1 MKVCVICKKLAT
13 LCKFWKDLYTFLSV
27 WYCPQRPTIKKDQIQ
42 DRKKENN
49 RGLLTISNWLIQKP
63 SYVFGTIYIIVQNC
77 FITNLKLFFHLM
89 TPIKQN
95 KNTLAVDWNCPLSI
109 VQLSRWVKL
118 VNLVTWTPFSSLV
131 ELLICFHLPLEKSI
145 SLPNY

>member
-49 RGLLTISNWLIQKP
+49 RGLLTISNWLIEKH
-63 SYVFGTIYIIVQNC
+63 SYMFWIIYIIEQNC
-77 FITNLKLFFHLM
+77 FITNRKLNLSSND
-89 TPIKQN
+89 PNKIKQKHISIWFRVANLLGFSFIAINN
-95 KNTLAVDWNCPLSI
+95 KIRPIYCNKSNKI
-109 VQLSRWVKL
+109 QL
-118 VNLVTWTPFSSLV
+118 
-131 ELLICFHLPLEKSI
+131 I
-145 SLPNY
+145 STT